1 MVVPKRSSSG
11 KPVATATLPAKRKP
25 RTAWTT
31 EVRGGNAS
39 DNKIPPI
46 MWSKVQLL
54 TLSFFYLTQDDNSL
68 IKVLNKHGVSGDDLG
83 ILPSKCKWTDIAKD
97 LHNGRNGK
105 QCRDRWQNYL
115 RPGIKKGEWTRDEE
129 ELIKDMHRTFG
140 PK

>member
-1 MVVPKRSSSG
+1 
-11 KPVATATLPAKRKP
+11 
-25 RTAWTT
+25 
-31 EVRGGNAS
+31 
-39 DNKIPPI
+39 
-46 MWSKVQLL
+46 
-54 TLSFFYLTQDDNSL
+54 LSQDDNNL
-68 IKVLNKHGVSGDDLG
+68 IKVLTKRGVSGDDLG